1 MKSSKRT
8 RRARNLLDLQQEM
21 KAIQQPLARFF
32 SLTLKEKEVL
42 YQTVK
47 LNEEVGELCNDIL
60 AVLTLQR
67 KAKLK
72 LFDKRNLYEEFADV
86 LITTAQLANVM
97 GVNLD
102 RAVKDKLRKI
112 KQRTTSQSE

>member
-1 MKSSKRT
+1 
-8 RRARNLLDLQQEM
+8 M

-112 KQRTTSQSE
+112 KQRVSQPST

>member
-1 MKSSKRT
+1 MDKKPSRQSS
-8 RRARNLLDLQQEM
+8 LSSLQHEI
-21 KAIQQPLARFF
+21 KAISQPIAKFV
-32 SLTLKEKEVL
+32 SLTLKEKDVL
-42 YQTVK
+42 YRTVK

-60 AVLTLQR
+60 AVLALQR

-86 LITTAQLANVM
+86 LLTLIQLANVM

-102 RAVKDKLRKI
+102 RAVKDKLKKI
-112 KQRTTSQSE
+112 KSRTEGK

>member
-1 MKSSKRT
+1 MKKYTIST
-8 RRARNLLDLQQEM
+8 LQELQREM
-21 KAIQQPLARFF
+21 KKDSPPLARFF

-60 AVLTLQR
+60 AVLSLQR

-86 LITTAQLANVM
+86 LIVTAQLANVM
-97 GVNLD
+97 WVNLYT
-102 RAVKDKLRKI
+102 AI
-112 KQRTTSQSE
+112 

>member
-1 MKSSKRT
+1 MNTQQHRT
-8 RRARNLLDLQQEM
+8 RVTLANLQKEI
-21 KAIQQPLARFF
+21 KAMSQPLQKFI

-42 YQTVK
+42 YRTVK

-60 AVLTLQR
+60 AVLALQR

-72 LFDKRNLYEEFADV
+72 LFDKRNLYAEFADV
-86 LITTAQLANVM
+86 LITTMQLANAM

-102 RAVKDKLRKI
+102 RAVKDKLKKI
-112 KQRTTSQSE
+112 RTREK